1 MVIIQ
6 RINQMQVWETIT
18 TVGIPTVVELFGAI
32 PLHQENFMRTAIL
45 ISMKRTLKKEDVGKE
60 G

>member
-1 MVIIQ
+1 
-6 RINQMQVWETIT
+6 MQVWETIT